1 MGVTISTVV
10 FNRVTSSL
18 GEGEDQLRGYHAA
31 QWTCC
36 AFGLVSMVVSLIV
49 FRGVGVPGQKK
60 G

>member
-1 MGVTISTVV
+1 VTVSTVV

-18 GEGEDQLRGYHAA
+18 GEGEDQLKSYHAA
-31 QWTCC
+31 QWACC
-36 AFGLVSMVVSLIV
+36 AFGLVGTVLALIV